1 MPHMEETEK
10 EEAAQEKR
18 EQPRGSHLEKKK
30 TAKRELCMNKKIEMR
45 EQSVAAFERN
55 N

>member
-1 MPHMEETEK
+1 MPHIEETEK

-18 EQPRGSHLEKKK
+18 EQLPLFHEKKK
-30 TAKRELCMNKKIEMR
+30 IAKRELCMNKKIERR
-45 EQSVAAFERN
+45 EQNDATFERN